1 MEYVELVNKEEFR
14 KQVEEE
20 ILEAKDEG
28 YDKIVDKISSDI
40 LVLNEQLK
48 AEYEAV
54 QECDKKIYNV
64 TEELAKLKNTGSSEV
79 DKLKIE
85 LSQLELSRL
94 ELSNV
99 WSQDNDKLKNLSL
112 DLDYHNGKIQF
123 DDYYNKYSINHRE
136 HYELNKSNN
145 DRIFKKQ
152 LEVLFSNV
160 ELSMNMLQKT
170 QSVPSE
176 VKNIEQ
182 NKLNQYVYD
191 LEAFITNMADG
202 DIKNQAKDRYMK
214 LISKQSNKEVHTESV
229 NNENNKTVELEQ
241 VEEKQET
248 EKDYT
253 RLIAAQNE
261 SKRRLNIK
269 KITKAISEEH
279 KKKNLFALATGTCLA
294 GLIASIHFSGVDPQQ
309 ALQTEVQALNSFES
323 LKEYFATFTPAMWM
337 TMIGTAASFSNF
349 IKHKEKYKT
358 ADSEFYDMI
367 NNQPEDY
374 QDIVETQAR
383 HR

>member
-145 DRIFKKQ
+145 DDESDILAHYEWNANNTYLFGLIMRIAPESSTGSFSPD
-152 LEVLFSNV
+152 VL
-160 ELSMNMLQKT
+160 
-170 QSVPSE
+170 
-176 VKNIEQ
+176 
-182 NKLNQYVYD
+182 
-191 LEAFITNMADG
+191 
-202 DIKNQAKDRYMK
+202 
-214 LISKQSNKEVHTESV
+214 NKEQCSIDELITKDSINSICTDHYYFIL
-229 NNENNKTVELEQ
+229 NNNK
-241 VEEKQET
+241 
-248 EKDYT
+248 
-253 RLIAAQNE
+253 
-261 SKRRLNIK
+261 
-269 KITKAISEEH
+269 
-279 KKKNLFALATGTCLA
+279 
-294 GLIASIHFSGVDPQQ
+294 SI
-309 ALQTEVQALNSFES
+309 L
-323 LKEYFATFTPAMWM
+323 
-337 TMIGTAASFSNF
+337 
-349 IKHKEKYKT
+349 
-358 ADSEFYDMI
+358 
-367 NNQPEDY
+367 
-374 QDIVETQAR
+374 
-383 HR
+383 